1 MLLAYLESCQVSKM
15 VRLWK
20 NLNHSRIILQKKQ
33 LNLLVDKVWL
43 KFIDCN
49 LQTNYLSVLDH
60 FVGFTGKASEAAN
73 CKKLIVVGKGAVL
86 EFITFVKFAVSQK
99 YFKIFTL
106 HKFCLL
112 DVHETKYSRMNQVK
126 PEVFWCFQGVSKEA
140 SGMYAVEN
148 YFQRK
153 VKRLVIFMERLL

>member
-60 FVGFTGKASEAAN
+60 FVGFTGKASEVAN
-73 CKKLIVVGKGAVL
+73 CKKLIVVGKGAIL
-86 EFITFVKFAVSQK
+86 EFITFVRFAVSEK
-99 YFKIFTL
+99 
-106 HKFCLL
+106 
-112 DVHETKYSRMNQVK
+112 
-126 PEVFWCFQGVSKEA
+126 
-140 SGMYAVEN
+140 
-148 YFQRK
+148 
-153 VKRLVIFMERLL
+153 